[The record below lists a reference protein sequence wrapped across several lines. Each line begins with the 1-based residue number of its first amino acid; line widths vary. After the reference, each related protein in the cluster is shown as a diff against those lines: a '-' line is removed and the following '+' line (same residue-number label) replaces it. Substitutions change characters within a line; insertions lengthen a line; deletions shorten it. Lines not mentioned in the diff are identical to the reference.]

1 MIYEII
7 IIFKKNLSN
16 NKNIVL
22 DKIISDIGKKK
33 ILRTRNIE
41 NINIKYPIKKQ
52 RIVDFF
58 FIFCKRERRAKEIL
72 EKRLKFNN
80 DALRYIIINV
90 PNKDYNL
97 YLENDLPK

>member
-16 NKNIVL
+16 NNNIVF
-22 DKIISDIGKKK
+22 DKIISDLGKEK
-33 ILRTRNIE
+33 ILRTRTLR

-52 RIVDFF
+52 RTVDFF
-58 FIFCKRERRAKEIL
+58 FIFCKREKKAKEIL

-80 DALRYIIINV
+80 EALRYIIINV